1 MAEELLPSVNLEG
14 VFTEQT
20 FLMVVMWFL
29 LIIGVVI
36 FVFFCVIGIWYLTYR
51 IRIRY
56 YQPVGIDKDGKSI
69 LRFIG
74 TDKAKIIKLKGNI
87 YNIRYFWK
95 RKKDEPPPTE
105 AYLPTKKGYEMHV
118 MTNGIDFFPMMLR
131 SNPGFEVVPMHKRLW
146 LVQTHKDA
154 MEQYSKPSFWEK
166 YGSLILTFG
175 TIVLVLAMVSLA
187 IWYNGKLMVYN
198 IDKAAATAIEIS
210 KMKIVPG

>member
-131 SNPGFEVVPMHKRLW
+131 SNPGFEVVTTTTGDL
-146 LVQTHKDA
+146 DA
-154 MEQYSKPSFWEK
+154 LKFWSVSVLEDKVFPPRNCKVCPFDQKCKNWNGWAQRDEK
-166 YGSLILTFG
+166 G
-175 TIVLVLAMVSLA
+175 
-187 IWYNGKLMVYN
+187 
-198 IDKAAATAIEIS
+198 
-210 KMKIVPG
+210 